1 MARVTVEDCV
11 LKIPNRFQLV
21 MMAAQRSRELSVG
34 GELTVDR
41 DNDKNPVV
49 ALREIADETIP
60 LDDLEE
66 AVVEGLQRNI
76 DVDEIVEEED
86 DEAPTTAPIQD
97 DEVPLLDAALE
108 AVGVSIAAWVDPP
121 PDDAAE
127 NAPANE
133 WTVFASIKQR
143 TTSTG
148 SHGKIPEGGW
158 EGVRDRLRNELVH
171 EDAVPGHALLH
182 YVDVREEEPDQK
194 VDLDL
199 YLAFSLLGFMHLER
213 TMLGVTFILDEMAAA
228 RARERNALIAE
239 VVEEIVEEAVEDA
252 AAAKDK
258 TV

>member
-86 DEAPTTAPIQD
+86 DDMLQVTEALNELAGLVDTGDASAPD
-97 DEVPLLDAALE
+97 APAADAPVSDAPAAEAGDPMAALSAGFE
-108 AVGVSIAAWVDPP
+108 DVTIEDVKK
-121 PDDAAE
+121 DD
-127 NAPANE
+127 
-133 WTVFASIKQR
+133 
-143 TTSTG
+143 
-148 SHGKIPEGGW
+148 
-158 EGVRDRLRNELVH
+158 
-171 EDAVPGHALLH
+171 
-182 YVDVREEEPDQK
+182 
-194 VDLDL
+194 
-199 YLAFSLLGFMHLER
+199 
-213 TMLGVTFILDEMAAA
+213 
-228 RARERNALIAE
+228 
-239 VVEEIVEEAVEDA
+239 
-252 AAAKDK
+252 
-258 TV
+258 